1 MKVRTSCHAEQ
12 GKAKDFVGSGSDLDK
27 LGFEAG
33 QVVQE
38 LGWDDDVDE
47 DLRQEV
53 MDIIDGDMIEDS
65 IDAVDI
71 VWLWLRADDGDVAD
85 GLVDAMR
92 DLSDDGF
99 IVLVTP
105 KVGRPGTIDPA
116 DLSDGTDTAGMV
128 LTTSYDVSKDWQ
140 AHKIVRPRGGRR

>member
-1 MKVRTSCHAEQ
+1 M
-12 GKAKDFVGSGSDLDK
+12 
-27 LGFEAG
+27 
-33 QVVQE
+33 VQE

-71 VWLWLRADDGDVAD
+71 VWLWLRAEDGDVAD

-116 DLSDGTDTAGMV
+116 DLSDGVDTAGMV
-128 LTTSYDVSKDWQ
+128 LTTSYDAGEDWQ
-140 AHKIVRPRGGRR
+140 AHKVLRPRGGRR

>member
-116 DLSDGTDTAGMV
+116 DLSD
-128 LTTSYDVSKDWQ
+128 
-140 AHKIVRPRGGRR
+140 